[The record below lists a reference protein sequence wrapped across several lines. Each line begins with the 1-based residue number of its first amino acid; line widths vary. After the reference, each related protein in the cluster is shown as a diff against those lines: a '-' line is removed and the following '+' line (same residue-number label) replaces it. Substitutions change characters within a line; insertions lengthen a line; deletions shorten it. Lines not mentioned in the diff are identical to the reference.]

1 MCAASCVLPLACCN
15 SFLCASVF
23 RNFHSRVH
31 YHLVQI
37 NIAARPAADEPSTAV
52 NNAVVEIDQV
62 LQEPST
68 AASAVVEVDQ
78 NPQTAQPDGVDRA
91 NVTDKAA
98 DPQSFSVLNCVGMTN
113 AILNQ
118 DKPNAV
124 ETQDS

>member
-1 MCAASCVLPLACCN
+1 
-15 SFLCASVF
+15 
-23 RNFHSRVH
+23 
-31 YHLVQI
+31 LVQI